1 MIQNVA
7 NGRIEVKSWKNSEV
21 DVIANQNSGKIGF
34 EMEQAGDRID
44 VTANVLDSNAQPI
57 ELETSLQLAVPEETE
72 LQLKTQTGLIYV
84 EQVMGDMT
92 LESVAGDVHL
102 KEVSGY
108 IIVRTT
114 QGSLVCTQCAGKL
127 EFESV
132 GGSAQILQPA
142 LNKVNL
148 HTSFG
153 NILFDGDFVR
163 TGLYAYVSNSMQLCT
178 ASGWLVI
185 GAVLA
190 NIWVACAAVM
200 AVCFVLGMVRW
211 HHRQDLEIRFPQGW
225 PEYRAHVPEWW
236 PRWRPWI
243 PIASKLRYDPTRPF
257 HRCLISGLAQL
268 GAQGLDLR
276 PEAGCLCYQEANETR
291 EFRGLAAMGKALN
304 PGNLV
309 TAILG
314 SALLLIV
321 LPAGYLAR
329 LVAASLTCVQARQR
343 A

>member
-1 MIQNVA
+1 MTIRWVNRSSIVAVAAGSFLWAGTPTQAAGEHIEKHFAVKGRPVVVIQNVA

-163 TGLYAYVSNSMQLCT
+163 TGLYAMKSGRGLVEVRFSGNDSFDLNAQTTMGTVDNQAAAFLKPDSHGVRRL
-178 ASGWLVI
+178 ASRFTKGII
-185 GAVLA
+185 GSFGA
-190 NIWVACAAVM
+190 
-200 AVCFVLGMVRW
+200 
-211 HHRQDLEIRFPQGW
+211 
-225 PEYRAHVPEWW
+225 
-236 PRWRPWI
+236 
-243 PIASKLRYDPTRPF
+243 
-257 HRCLISGLAQL
+257 GLAKVEL
-268 GAQGLDLR
+268 SSYSGTIR
-276 PEAGCLCYQEANETR
+276 
-291 EFRGLAAMGKALN
+291 
-304 PGNLV
+304 
-309 TAILG
+309 ILK
-314 SALLLIV
+314 
-321 LPAGYLAR
+321 R
-329 LVAASLTCVQARQR
+329 D
-343 A
+343 